1 MHSLPRDGFGY
12 KHIMVGICDE
22 VGRDYPRSVVN
33 GGGFY
38 SACATN
44 NARGEGFFHT
54 PA

>member
-1 MHSLPRDGFGY
+1 
-12 KHIMVGICDE
+12 MVEICDE

-33 GGGFY
+33 GGGFKPTDDAICRNKNIN